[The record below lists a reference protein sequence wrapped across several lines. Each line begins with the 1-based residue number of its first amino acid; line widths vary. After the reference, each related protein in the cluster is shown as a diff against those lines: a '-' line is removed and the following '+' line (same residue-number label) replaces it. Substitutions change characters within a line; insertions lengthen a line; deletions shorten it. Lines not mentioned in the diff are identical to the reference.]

1 MTTII
6 LLFFLICFR
15 FATIFLEK
23 LRNLIY
29 WSVFYLMNNRWING
43 FTVELG
49 LFLSFNNY
57 IAYVSIA
64 GVIFMVKTYIHVYH

>member
-29 WSVFYLMNNRWING
+29 WSVFYLINNRWISG
-43 FTVELG
+43 FNVK
-49 LFLSFNNY
+49 LFLAFNNY